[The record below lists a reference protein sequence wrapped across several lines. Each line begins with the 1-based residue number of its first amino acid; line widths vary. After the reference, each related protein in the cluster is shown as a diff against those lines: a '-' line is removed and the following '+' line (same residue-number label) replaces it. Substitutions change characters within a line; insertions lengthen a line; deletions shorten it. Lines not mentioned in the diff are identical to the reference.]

1 MTDETTE
8 AVAASP
14 ARERMTA
21 AAFHAS
27 AGVEDWR
34 VLFWGAF
41 AFFRTTSF
49 AEGARFVS
57 AISDVATAVG
67 HYPDVDLRPD
77 GVTVRT
83 TTRRNGALSPI
94 DAELAAR
101 VSLEAERRGL
111 AADPANLQMVGIAVA
126 QHEGVDTRPFWTAAL
141 GYEDLGGE
149 DALDPNMR
157 GPHLWFHELDPPKPG
172 RGRTHI
178 DVSVPRDVAERR
190 VAAAL
195 AAGGRLVAD
204 NGPSSW
210 TIASPDNHGVDIAA
224 WPDFEDGEEG

>member
-1 MTDETTE
+1 M
-8 AVAASP
+8 
-14 ARERMTA
+14 
-21 AAFHAS
+21 
-27 AGVEDWR
+27 
-34 VLFWGAF
+34 
-41 AFFRTTSF
+41 
-49 AEGARFVS
+49 
-57 AISDVATAVG
+57 
-67 HYPDVDLRPD
+67 
-77 GVTVRT
+77 
-83 TTRRNGALSPI
+83 
-94 DAELAAR
+94 
-101 VSLEAERRGL
+101 SLEAARLGL

-126 QHEGVDTRPFWTAAL
+126 QHERVLTAEVFVAERSSPERAGV
-141 GYEDLGGE
+141 